1 MMSWWVLFVS
11 MNFFVSFHYHCIWYV
26 QESFGELPGL
36 TRCNCFL
43 FRIGNAVFLLM
54 WIKEMI
60 AQKDIDVFFFYDIA
74 CILHA
79 HLKVS

>member
-1 MMSWWVLFVS
+1 MTTFLCHMTT
-11 MNFFVSFHYHCIWYV
+11 
-26 QESFGELPGL
+26 SFGHHVIS
-36 TRCNCFL
+36 FL
-43 FRIGNAVFLLM
+43 QPTVQNSNGGFTTLVILIVM

-74 CILHA
+74 WVLHA